1 MGEFDYAEIVA
12 MWKNAEGL
20 YIVAMQDAP
29 CLLVDMG
36 RAGTG
41 IFVKPGKRTID
52 ITGYENQLKDIPW
65 AYMYVLSSVVPGVP
79 GGGLRWALTAN
90 RDAGDSL
97 PPLPDQDKESLS
109 DIFARQRK
117 QWQEQK
123 KMLYAMLAV
132 LGFSVGLL
140 LGALLRSYA
149 LS

>member
-1 MGEFDYAEIVA
+1 MGEYDYAEIVA
-12 MWKNAEGL
+12 MWKNADGL

-41 IFVKPGKRTID
+41 IFVKPEKRPID
-52 ITGYENQLKDIPW
+52 ITGYEKQLAPVPW
-65 AYMYVLSSVVPGVP
+65 AYMYVLSRVVPGVP
-79 GGGLRWALTAN
+79 GSMLRWALTAK
-90 RDAGDSL
+90 RDAGDIL

-123 KMLYAMLAV
+123 KRLYAMLAV
-132 LGFSVGLL
+132 LGVSVGLL
-140 LGALLRSYA
+140 LGVLLKNYV

>member
-1 MGEFDYAEIVA
+1 MGGYDYAEIVA
-12 MWKNAEGL
+12 MWKNADGL

-41 IFVKPGKRTID
+41 IFVKPEDRIVD
-52 ITGYENQLKDIPW
+52 ITGYEQQLDHIPW
-65 AYMYVLSSVVPGVP
+65 AHLYVLSRVVHGVP
-79 GGGLRWALTAN
+79 GSQLRWALTAN

-123 KMLYAMLAV
+123 KRLYAMLAV

-149 LS
+149 LG